1 MTRTRRSELFRWIFV
16 LAFLLTV
23 AGDEHDHM
31 YKDNE
36 EVVLWMNTIG
46 PYNNRQETYS
56 YFSLPFCKGTKQTIE
71 HYHETL
77 GEALLGVE
85 LEYSGLDIRFKANQ
99 EKTEYCR
106 RMMSAADVEALNFA
120 VQHNYWYQ
128 MYMDDLPLWALLGE
142 TNTSTKASIYTHKR
156 FEIGYNENQI
166 VDVSVVV
173 EQKKPLV
180 AGQEISFT
188 YEVIWKP
195 SNVPFEKRFDKYL
208 DPTFFQHRVCY
219 QFVMRCNIAMYVL
232 DSLVLNFQLI
242 HDGHLSCRPRLDDS
256 STHTQQGLRSI
267 SSRNGFGSSNFFIE
281 CVFYNQIQDE
291 EINDDYGWKQVHGD
305 VFRPPQY
312 PLMFCSMIGT
322 GYHLLSV
329 LFITIGLS
337 ILAEFYTE
345 RGSLLSATIFVYAI
359 CAPVNGFFGGSMY
372 SRVGGQNWI
381 KQMVFGAFL
390 FPGFLAWIALMINT
404 IAIYYHASRA
414 IPFTSMLS
422 IFFICAFVI
431 LPLNFVGTL
440 LGRNLKGQADIPCR
454 INVVPRPIPDK
465 KWYLEPTAISIIA
478 GFLPFGSIF
487 IEMYFIFTSFWAY
500 KIYYVYGFMLLVA
513 VILIIVT
520 ACVTIVATYFL
531 LNAEDYRWRWS
542 SFTAGGSIALYV
554 YMYSI
559 YYYFFKTKMYGLFQT
574 SFYFGYMGIFSVA
587 LGILCGTVGYVSS
600 ASFVHK
606 IYSRIKLD

>member
-1 MTRTRRSELFRWIFV
+1 MTRTHRSELFRWIFV

-106 RMMSAADVEALNFA
+106 RMMNAADVEALNFA

-142 TNTSTKASIYTHKR
+142 IDTNTKASSIYTHKR
-156 FEIGYNENQI
+156 FEIGYNDNQI

-173 EQKKPLV
+173 EQKKTLV

-208 DPTFFQHRVCY
+208 DPTFFQHRIHWFSIFNSFMMVI
-219 QFVMRCNIAMYVL
+219 F
-232 DSLVLNFQLI
+232 LVGLVWMILLRT
-242 HDGHLSCRPRLDDS
+242 LSKDYARYHREMDL
-256 STHTQQGLRSI
+256 
-267 SSRNGFGSSNFFIE
+267 E
-281 CVFYNQIQDE
+281 ADE

-312 PLMFCSMIGT
+312 PLMFCSIIGT

-513 VILIIVT
+513 IILIIVT

-542 SFTAGGSIALYV
+542 SFMAGGSIALYV